1 MIIDYKDNIDA
12 SEEPFANALRAL
24 TTVSIG
30 LNSLFRFTKH
40 LEEGIQTKMLVM
52 QYGRLLTL
60 DPTEQA
66 QLECVY
72 HWYSVSIVNYV
83 RLVNSIRCKMDGS
96 QPNDTYEKFVLG
108 PEIIMYRNKVGA
120 HFASAQYN
128 QMAVKKDTDADRK
141 FSVMPQ
147 ITRANDRYIV
157 GGMCLSEAKTK
168 NGKRVNEVVDLG
180 PWSLTMK
187 HEELNERF
195 KFYTVR
201 WIPDIEYFI

>member
-12 SEEPFANALRAL
+12 SEDTFANALRAL

-30 LNSLFRFTKH
+30 LNSLFRFTKR
-40 LEEGIQTKMLVM
+40 LEEGIQTKMIVM

-60 DPTEQA
+60 HPSEQA
-66 QLECVY
+66 QLECAY

-83 RLVNSIRCKMDGS
+83 RLVNSIRCKMDGTKA
-96 QPNDTYEKFVLG
+96 NETYEKFVLG
-108 PEIIMYRNKVGA
+108 PEVITYRNKVGA
-120 HFASAQYN
+120 HFASVQYN
-128 QMAVKKDTDADRK
+128 QMAEKKDTEADRK

-157 GGMCLSEAKTK
+157 GGMCLTETKTK
-168 NGKRVNEVVDLG
+168 NGKKVTETVNLG

-195 KFYTVR
+195 KFYTAR
-201 WIPDIEYFI
+201 WIPDIEYSI